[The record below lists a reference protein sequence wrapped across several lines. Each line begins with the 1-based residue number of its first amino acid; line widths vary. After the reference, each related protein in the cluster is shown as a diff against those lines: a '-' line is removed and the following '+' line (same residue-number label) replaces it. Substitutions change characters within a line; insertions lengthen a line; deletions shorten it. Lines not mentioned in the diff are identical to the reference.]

1 MRSNGNIAE
10 TGGPRP
16 RAAVR
21 WLPVLP
27 RVVEMRGRVMIA
39 TASEAAARAEKV
51 VKRYGSGQAAVTA
64 LDGVS
69 IEIPARSFTAVM
81 GPSGSGKSTLLH
93 CMAGLDTPDSGRV
106 WIGGEE
112 ITSMPDRHLT
122 RLPPDPA
129 GFRFP
134 PSNPLPPP
142 S

>member
-27 RVVEMRGRVMIA
+27 RVFQMRGTVMIA
-39 TASEAAARAEKV
+39 TASEAAARAEKL

-69 IEIPARSFTAVM
+69 IEIPARSFTAAM
-81 GPSGSGKSTLLH
+81 GPAGSGKSTLLH
-93 CMAGLDTPDSGRV
+93 CMAGLGTPDSGRV
-106 WIGGEE
+106 WIGGAA
-112 ITSMPDRHLT
+112 ITPLPDPQLT
-122 RLPPDPA
+122 R
-129 GFRFP
+129 GRTERV
-134 PSNPLPPP
+134 
-142 S
+142 